1 MSTPGIAPLLI
12 RRSLTLNAIFG
23 VIFSCG
29 TIYFAWAIIS
39 RLARGASVDGMAWLW
54 LLGLGGMAAWSLW
67 DTIDRRVQVMP
78 TAEGFTDR
86 RTGGALIP
94 WSSVHNA
101 NGVAA
106 NGVSIVEFTI
116 GPEAAGD
123 IAADWLEGSG
133 RHRAI
138 FPDRHVVRVVLRN
151 LDASSA
157 DILAYVRRAA
167 PHVEIPQKLD
177 LLKGWVDG

>member
-12 RRSLTLNAIFG
+12 RRSLTLNAVFG

-29 TIYFAWAIIS
+29 AIYFAWAIIS
-39 RLARGASVDGMAWLW
+39 RLSRGVSVDVMAWMW
-54 LLGLGGMAAWSLW
+54 LLGLAGMAAWSLR
-67 DTIDRRVQVMP
+67 DAIDRRVQVML

-86 RTGGALIP
+86 RTGGVLVP
-94 WSSVHNA
+94 WSSVHHA
-101 NGVAA
+101 NGVIA
-106 NGVSIVEFTI
+106 NGVSIVEFTT
-116 GPEAAGD
+116 GSEAAGVV
-123 IAADWLEGSG
+123 ANDWLEGSG

-177 LLKGWVDG
+177 LLKGWVEG